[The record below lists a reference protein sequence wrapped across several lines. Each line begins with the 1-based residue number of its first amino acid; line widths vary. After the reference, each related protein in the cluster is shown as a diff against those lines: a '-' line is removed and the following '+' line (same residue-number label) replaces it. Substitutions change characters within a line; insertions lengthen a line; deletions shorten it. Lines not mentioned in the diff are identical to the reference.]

1 MRWPPWA
8 YGVVGAGYAMAA
20 GFSAIYAAPWF
31 MGPPEP
37 DLDSMPVVGLQPRT
51 RAAQRGTERTQRAQ
65 KGLTSPESGRQ
76 ERKNGRREELKPDM
90 GRLAA
95 VASAI
100 AQNPALDGHATVPPP
115 VVSRGAAGV
124 SQATVAALDPALA
137 PAMADCMD
145 AGHLRAAAA
154 HAHTAASAETHNEGG
169 AAERDLTDEEVI
181 FKTRMLV
188 KSVAVATCV
197 AGGIML
203 LNSRLL
209 FGWQRGPRGAYD
221 SDAFQRAFARF
232 LNEKGWERER
242 PHGYDDRSQR
252 AQAFRRENDAF
263 WKEFHAR
270 EEQVVHLSVR

>member
-1 MRWPPWA
+1 
-8 YGVVGAGYAMAA
+8 
-20 GFSAIYAAPWF
+20 
-31 MGPPEP
+31 
-37 DLDSMPVVGLQPRT
+37 
-51 RAAQRGTERTQRAQ
+51 
-65 KGLTSPESGRQ
+65 
-76 ERKNGRREELKPDM
+76 M

-95 VASAI
+95 VASAIAQNPALDGHATVPPPVVSRGAAGVSHATVAALDPALDASAI